1 METSFEV
8 VTILFNFH
16 RWTCVVG
23 PLALAMSLA
32 KVSGIFS
39 RLKKRLFLGVFIGSC
54 FGLRGQRSIL
64 LIESIKCVVFHFVHD
79 GTENACTVSTSRCPI
94 QKP

>member
-32 KVSGIFS
+32 KSV
-39 RLKKRLFLGVFIGSC
+39 
-54 FGLRGQRSIL
+54 LRSAARL
-64 LIESIKCVVFHFVHD
+64 LIIANQYTCMAVDLVTHNKIW
-79 GTENACTVSTSRCPI
+79 N
-94 QKP
+94 

>member
-39 RLKKRLFLGVFIGSC
+39 RLKKRLFLGVFIGSY
-54 FGLRGQRSIL
+54 FGLRGQRLIL
-64 LIESIKCVVFHFVHD
+64 WIESIKCVVFHFV
-79 GTENACTVSTSRCPI
+79 RF
-94 QKP
+94 

>member
-39 RLKKRLFLGVFIGSC
+39 RLKKRLFLGCSSVVPRLFLGVFIGSC
-54 FGLRGQRSIL
+54 FGLRGQRLIL
-64 LIESIKCVVFHFVHD
+64 SIESIKCVVFHFV
-79 GTENACTVSTSRCPI
+79 RF
-94 QKP
+94 